1 MALSARTLSL
11 PPPFAE
17 RDLNPP
23 VVPGRDE
30 ELVVAPDGLPAR
42 VVKAHNAHKK
52 HYIESYTGIVAK
64 AMAGKWRYLA
74 YIDTY
79 AGPGICWVEDTG
91 EFVIG
96 SPLIAL
102 GTEPHYSHFAF
113 IDNDSACVEALQA
126 RAAARG
132 VEIAVRCADSNSP
145 ETIEWVR
152 SVIPRQGTLALA
164 LLDPQK
170 CNLEL
175 PTIEA
180 LTHDRRMDLM
190 INLPTMGLYRSLA
203 AGYFGPIEAVLG
215 SDYPTCPLQEWRVAV
230 VEHYKEKLA
239 GFGYEYS
246 SSKPVRAESTKT
258 HIYDFVLAS
267 KHALGKKLFDGVT
280 KDTAHGQITM
290 F

>member
-1 MALSARTLSL
+1 MALPTRTLDL
-11 PPPFAE
+11 PPPFAN

-23 VVPGRDE
+23 AVPGRDK

-52 HYIESYTGIVAK
+52 HFIEGYTGIVAK
-64 AMAGKWRYLA
+64 AMSGKWRNLA

-113 IDNDSACVEALQA
+113 VDNDSVCTEALKA

-132 VEIAVRCADSNSP
+132 IEIAVRCGDSNSA
-145 ETIEWVR
+145 EAIEWIR

-175 PTIEA
+175 PTIGA
-180 LTHDRRMDLM
+180 LTRDRRMDLM
-190 INLPTMGLYRSLA
+190 INLPTMGLYRSLG

-215 SDYPTCPLQEWRVAV
+215 PDFPTCPPQDWRVAV
-230 VEHYKEKLA
+230 VEHYKKKLA
-239 GFGYEYS
+239 DFGYEYS
-246 SSKPVRAESTKT
+246 SSRPVRAETTKT